1 MSGKQNFKL
10 EGLVVATVTPFQ
22 PCNLRLDEKSLV
34 KYLQVWLGF
43 LSPLKLNVKHLL
55 SRG

>member
-43 LSPLKLNVKHLL
+43 LSPLKLGVKHLL